1 MVKHGNAAKQIQEI
15 IEVKVKSMAGR
26 LFRNRSEA
34 GERLA
39 QALQT
44 YAGGTDV
51 LVLALPRGGVPVGF
65 EVAKAL
71 GAPLDVMPVRKL
83 GLPGQEEFAMGALAE
98 GDVVVL
104 QPDVL
109 SQLGVSQERLD
120 EVVRRESIELSRRKT
135 LYRGTRSPPPLQ
147 GKVAIL
153 VDDGLATGY
162 TMRAAV
168 AAVRKHLP
176 ARLVVA
182 VPVGARDSC
191 DTLRRE
197 ADEVVCL
204 EIPEPF
210 YAVGLWYEDF
220 GQTSDQEVIDLLRQA
235 GPG

>member
-1 MVKHGNAAKQIQEI
+1 
-15 IEVKVKSMAGR
+15 MAGH
-26 LFRNRSEA
+26 FFQNRSEA
-34 GERLA
+34 GARLA

-44 YAGGTDV
+44 FAGRADV
-51 LVLALPRGGVPVGF
+51 LILALPRGGVPVGF

-71 GAPLDVMPVRKL
+71 GAPLEVMPVRKL
-83 GLPGQEEFAMGALAE
+83 GLPGHEEFAMGALA
-98 GDVVVL
+98 GGGVVVL

-109 SQLGVSQERLD
+109 SQFGVSQERLD
-120 EVVRRESIELSRRKT
+120 EVIRRESAELSRRES
-135 LYRGTRSPPPLQ
+135 LYRGPRPPPLLQ

-168 AAVRKHLP
+168 AAVRRHLP

-182 VPVGARDSC
+182 VPVGAKDSC
-191 DTLRRE
+191 DALRRE
-197 ADEVVCL
+197 ADEVICL

-210 YAVGLWYEDF
+210 YAVGLWYKDF
-220 GQTSDQEVIDLLRQA
+220 GQTSDQEVIDLLQQA